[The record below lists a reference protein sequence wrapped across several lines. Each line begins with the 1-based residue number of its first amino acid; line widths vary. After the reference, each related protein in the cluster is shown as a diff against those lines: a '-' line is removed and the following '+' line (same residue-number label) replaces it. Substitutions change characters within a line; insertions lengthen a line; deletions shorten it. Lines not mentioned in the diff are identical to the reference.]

1 MNNHS
6 EQFGFFAAAAAL
18 ALIVKKDMEDNE
30 AWWLAALAVA
40 YSAMRLLHL
49 FFYVTNMSSLR
60 STVFLVGVI
69 CLVAMYCITISAA
82 AAM

>member
-18 ALIVKKDMEDNE
+18 ALIVKRNMDDKE
-30 AWWLAALAVA
+30 AWWLAGLAVA

-49 FFYVTNMSSLR
+49 YFYVTNMSTPR
-60 STVFLVGVI
+60 STVFLFGVI

-82 AAM
+82 VAM

>member
-18 ALIVKKDMEDNE
+18 ALIVKRNMDDTE
-30 AWWLAALAVA
+30 AWWLAGLAVA
-40 YSAMRLLHL
+40 YTAMRLLHL
-49 FFYVTNMSSLR
+49 VFYITNLSTLR
-60 STVFLVGVI
+60 STVFLIGVI
-69 CLVAMYCITISAA
+69 CLVAMYGITISAA